1 MQQLSDENLRTL
13 RNEGIIS
20 NDEIAYKSADLLI
33 AENIVSGKKRV
44 LGTQREVVLK
54 EEKKILKG

>member
-20 NDEIAYKSADLLI
+20 NDEIAFKNADLLI